1 MSSRGIYHFGTA
13 AVIVVAVEVLTWAIM
28 LGAWWLLDREVP
40 SFRFE
45 RPEML
50 RGMLGGPLLVLLF
63 IIDLAWRNRAL
74 GRFAHIT
81 TLQRMVP
88 GVSTT
93 RTVLRFLLLRQGLGF
108 AVLALAAPQL
118 GSHQEVVKAKGID
131 LVVAVDVSNSMA
143 CEDLKPSRMLA
154 TRRALEQ
161 LIDRSKGDRLG
172 IVVFAGDAFVQL
184 PITTDRAAAKLFLS
198 TVGPGS
204 VGTQGTAIGAAID
217 LARQS
222 FDPESHSGKAIIV
235 ITDGENH
242 EDDAIGAAQRAAT
255 DGIVVHTVGMGT
267 PEGGPLPVKVN
278 GRMQGFRKDADGT
291 TVVSRLN
298 EAMLRRIATE
308 GNGAYVR
315 ATSTS
320 TGILELVD
328 QLKTMDRAET
338 GSTVYTAH
346 EDQFQ
351 YPLGVAI
358 LLCLC
363 SLLLGE
369 QRNPR
374 TAWRAISA

>member
-1 MSSRGIYHFGTA
+1 MSSQGTYHFRSA
-13 AVIVVAVEVLTWAIM
+13 SVIVLAVELLTWALM
-28 LGAWWLLDREVP
+28 LGTWWLLDREVP

-63 IIDLAWRNRAL
+63 MIDLAWRNRAL
-74 GRFAHIT
+74 RRFAHST

-93 RTVLRFLLLRQGLGF
+93 RTVLRFLLLRHGLGF

-118 GSHQEVVKAKGID
+118 GSREEVVKSKGID

-172 IVVFAGDAFVQL
+172 IVVFAGEAFVQL
-184 PITTDRAAAKLFLS
+184 PITTDRSAAKLFLS

-217 LARQS
+217 LALQS
-222 FDPESHSGKAIIV
+222 FDRESPSGKAIIV

-242 EDDAIGAAQRAAT
+242 EDDAIGAAQRAAAEN
-255 DGIVVHTVGMGT
+255 IVVHTVGMGT

-298 EAMLRRIATE
+298 EAMLRRIAKE

-315 ATSTS
+315 ATTTS

-328 QLKTMDRAET
+328 QLKTMDKAET
-338 GSTVYTAH
+338 GSVIYTAH

-351 YPLGVAI
+351 YPLGMAI
-358 LLCLC
+358 VLCLC

-374 TAWRAISA
+374 AAWRALNA